1 VTDELPP
8 GGVPVD
14 EADLDA
20 RWAHCWHPREVA
32 ARLEGVTA
40 PWYVAAGWALD
51 LFRGSQSRP
60 HADLEIAVPAS
71 RFDEFRTAFAGY
83 EFDVPAKGCLWPS
96 TPELLPFSHQTW
108 LRDPATGT
116 FLVDVFREPHDGDTW
131 ICRRDETLRLP
142 YTDII
147 ERKEDGIPYHELILV
162 DQSELRQRQRE
173 LHASHEQSLPRLPLE
188 LLNSRPQLP
197 AHELR
202 VPIDPVQGA
211 RHDVLFRRVDRPG
224 EGVRPIRPRFRPCR
238 RPKRCLHH
246 FVSHP
251 AKEEGIGPLEVLD
264 RVTMQVLV
272 RGNRTMIAAPVQ

>member
-1 VTDELPP
+1 MTDELPP

-60 HADLEIAVPAS
+60 HSDLEIAVPAS

-96 TPELLPFSHQTW
+96 TPPELLPFSHQTW

-142 YTDII
+142 YTEII
-147 ERKEDGIPYHELILV
+147 ERTEDGIPYLIPELVLLFKAKKGRPKDLADLEGV
-162 DQSELRQRQRE
+162 
-173 LHASHEQSLPRLPLE
+173 LPLLDASRRARLADWLARVHPGHAWLS
-188 LLNSRPQLP
+188 LLDNAPARPSGRS
-197 AHELR
+197 E
-202 VPIDPVQGA
+202 
-211 RHDVLFRRVDRPG
+211 RHVDLG
-224 EGVRPIRPRFRPCR
+224 G
-238 RPKRCLHH
+238 
-246 FVSHP
+246 
-251 AKEEGIGPLEVLD
+251 D
-264 RVTMQVLV
+264 
-272 RGNRTMIAAPVQ
+272 